1 MLPPHW
7 LESLLTLETFL
18 EQVTITKVLVI
29 VVINVAGGY
38 AFDDISDSVFTLT
51 DKKMEMV
58 GHETVAVERE

>member
-1 MLPPHW
+1 M
-7 LESLLTLETFL
+7 
-18 EQVTITKVLVI
+18 I